1 MKITPAIYSSERI
14 KRITLLPGFIL
25 KWKGKLDS
33 RKGEQIPN
41 AYVRKLLS
49 CCAGIENAEV
59 IYTESMLDKDR
70 KNASAAITSIAC
82 KKRLLDSVPK
92 EVPEDSP
99 YSIRE
104 NNRNRKASMEM
115 MADIDQ
121 QYEVLSVIQEHI
133 TDIHTVLDE
142 RVERTRNMGMCSINK
157 YIEGVRSGK
166 LPEYDPEIN
175 FFDNAVFVY
184 LRRHEEGDKQIRDY
198 VTEYRESNGRKEA
211 I

>member
-1 MKITPAIYSSERI
+1 MRKTPATYSAERI
-14 KRITLLPGFIL
+14 KRVTLLPGFIL

-41 AYVRKLLS
+41 AFVQKMLS
-49 CCAGIENAEV
+49 CCAGNENAEV
-59 IYTESMLDKDR
+59 IHTESMLDMDR

-82 KKRLLDSVPK
+82 KKRLLDSIPK

-99 YSIRE
+99 YAIRE
-104 NNRNRKASMEM
+104 NNRNRKASKEM
-115 MADIDQ
+115 LANISQ
-121 QYEVLSVIQEHI
+121 HYEALSVIQERI

-184 LRRHEEGDKQIRDY
+184 LRRHEEGDKKIRDY
-198 VTEYRESNGRKEA
+198 VTEYRESAERKEA

>member
-1 MKITPAIYSSERI
+1 MRKTPATYSAERI
-14 KRITLLPGFIL
+14 KRVTLLPGFIL

-33 RKGEQIPN
+33 RKGEQIPK
-41 AYVRKLLS
+41 AFVQKMLS
-49 CCAGIENAEV
+49 CCAGNENAEV
-59 IYTESMLDKDR
+59 IHTESMLDMDR

-82 KKRLLDSVPK
+82 KKRLLDSIPK

-99 YSIRE
+99 YAIRE
-104 NNRNRKASMEM
+104 NNRNRKASKEM
-115 MADIDQ
+115 LANISQ
-121 QYEVLSVIQEHI
+121 HYEALSVIQERI

-184 LRRHEEGDKQIRDY
+184 LRRHEEGDKKIRDY
-198 VTEYRESNGRKEA
+198 VTEYRESAERKEA

>member
-49 CCAGIENAEV
+49 C
-59 IYTESMLDKDR
+59 S
-70 KNASAAITSIAC
+70 SAAITSIAC

-198 VTEYRESNGRKEA
+198 VTEYRESNGKKEA

>member
-1 MKITPAIYSSERI
+1 MRKTPATYSAERI
-14 KRITLLPGFIL
+14 KRVTLLPGFIL

-41 AYVRKLLS
+41 AFVQKMLS
-49 CCAGIENAEV
+49 CCASNENAEV
-59 IYTESMLDKDR
+59 IHTESMLDMDR

-82 KKRLLDSVPK
+82 KKRLLDSIPK

-99 YSIRE
+99 YAIRE
-104 NNRNRKASMEM
+104 NNRNRKASKEM
-115 MADIDQ
+115 LANISQ
-121 QYEVLSVIQEHI
+121 HYEALSVIQEHI

-166 LPEYDPEIN
+166 LREYDPEIN

-184 LRRHEEGDKQIRDY
+184 LRRHEEGDKKIRDY
-198 VTEYRESNGRKEA
+198 VTEYRESAERKEA